1 MKDLWI
7 RRARCIKVVDG
18 DTFDLEVDCGYRI
31 KKTIRVRALG
41 IDTPEVRGPER
52 PDGLTAK
59 LEAARLLETA
69 GYFDFV
75 SGKVWPLTVRTEIDN
90 TDKYGRWL
98 AYVELSDG
106 RSFAAAMR
114 EAGHA
119 K

>member
-1 MKDLWI
+1 MRDLWI
-7 RRARCIKVVDG
+7 RRARCIKVIDG
-18 DTFDLEVDCGYRI
+18 DTFDLEVDLGYRI
-31 KKTIRVRALG
+31 RKTIRVRALG
-41 IDTPEVRGPER
+41 LDAPEVRGPER

-59 LEAARLLETA
+59 MEAARILETA
-69 GYFDFV
+69 AYSDFV
-75 SGKVWPLTVRTEIDN
+75 RDKTWPLTVRTEIDN

-98 AYVELSDG
+98 ADVELSDG